1 MMQPSGQTRALID
14 GFGRRI
20 DYVRLSITDRCDL
33 RCRYCMAEK
42 MTFLPRSD
50 LLTIEELAQLAD
62 VLVARGVRRIRLTGG
77 EPLVR
82 RGVLDLVELIGDHIG
97 RGLDEVTMTT
107 NATQLAGMADRLFA
121 AGMRRINISLDSR
134 DPERFRMIT
143 RRGDLNQVLGG
154 IAAAKEAGL
163 KVKINM
169 VALKD
174 LNEDEFPDMVAW
186 CGEQGFGLTL
196 IETMP
201 LGEIDEDRTD
211 RYLPLDAVKRALEER
226 FTLVPT
232 LQRTGGPARY
242 HDVVETGTR
251 LGLITPLTNNFC
263 AGCNRI
269 RITATGTIYGCLGHD
284 QKIELRDLFRTG
296 GLPAVDA
303 ALDRVVADKPER
315 HNFDIQ
321 RAEPAVERHMSVTG
335 G

>member
-1 MMQPSGQTRALID
+1 
-14 GFGRRI
+14 
-20 DYVRLSITDRCDL
+20 
-33 RCRYCMAEK
+33 
-42 MTFLPRSD
+42 
-50 LLTIEELAQLAD
+50 
-62 VLVARGVRRIRLTGG
+62 
-77 EPLVR
+77 
-82 RGVLDLVELIGDHIG
+82 
-97 RGLDEVTMTT
+97 
-107 NATQLAGMADRLFA
+107 LAGMADQLFA

-169 VALKD
+169 VALKE
-174 LNEDEFPDMVAW
+174 LNEDEIPDMVAW
-186 CGEQGFGLTL
+186 CGAQGFGLTL

-211 RYLPLDAVKRALEER
+211 RYVPLDAVKHSLEQR

-242 HDVVETGTR
+242 VEVQETGTR
-251 LGLITPLTNNFC
+251 LGFITPLSNNFC

-303 ALDRVVADKPER
+303 ALDRVVAGKPER
-315 HNFDIQ
+315 HNFDIE
-321 RAEPAVERHMSVTG
+321 RAEPAVERHMNVTG